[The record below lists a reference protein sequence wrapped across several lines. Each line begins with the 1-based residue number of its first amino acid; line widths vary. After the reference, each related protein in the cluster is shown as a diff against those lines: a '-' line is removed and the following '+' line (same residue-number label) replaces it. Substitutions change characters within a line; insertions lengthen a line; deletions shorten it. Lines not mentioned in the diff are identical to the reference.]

1 MKQFLTN
8 NSDMETA
15 TLLYSTVTSAC
26 PRDTMPAYRK
36 GIILIVV
43 AGWHN
48 NVNHVGSW
56 KLPFIA

>member
-36 GIILIVV
+36 GIILTVV
-43 AGWHN
+43 AR
-48 NVNHVGSW
+48 
-56 KLPFIA
+56 